1 MRFGEHQG
9 GGGAAAGCRGWWF
22 LGLPRGK
29 TAANAGAAHGLGF
42 SPAGAAGGFSRATA
56 GRGVL
61 PRGKP
66 ANACQ
71 LFDLLGSREVGELAG
86 QAEGA
91 RAGGRDE
98 V

>member
-1 MRFGEHQG
+1 MVYPRVSRRR
-9 GGGAAAGCRGWWF
+9 GCRGSP
-22 LGLPRGK
+22 LLVLPGV
-29 TAANAGAAHGLGF
+29 
-42 SPAGAAGGFSRATA
+42 GGSRATA

-71 LFDLLGSREVGELAG
+71 LFDWLGSREVGELAG